1 MKAIKEQLRAIPN
14 KGRGYSILRYLSGDI
29 TLREQ
34 LQGMMKSDLS
44 FNYLGQI
51 DRTGLTSGSFAG
63 AQESGGIPRGGGC
76 LRSHLLDV
84 TAAVVGGQLQVNW
97 TYSCNVHM
105 RSTIE
110 TLASES
116 KRHLKALISHCLSS
130 DSGGYTPSDF
140 DLARLDQAQLDKVLQ
155 KIKRKTT
162 EH

>member
-1 MKAIKEQLRAIPN
+1 MKAVKEQLHAIPN
-14 KGRGYSILRYLSGDI
+14 KGRGYSILRYLSSDN
-29 TLREQ
+29 TRRER
-34 LQGMMKSDLS
+34 LQGMLNPELS

-51 DRTGLTSGSFAG
+51 DRTGLTSGSFAA
-63 AQESGGIPRGGGC
+63 AQESGGVPRSGRC
-76 LRSHLLDV
+76 RRSHLLDV

-110 TLASES
+110 TLASEFM
-116 KRHLKALISHCLSS
+116 RHLKALISHCLSS
-130 DSGGYTPSDF
+130 ESGGYTPSDF

-155 KIKRKTT
+155 KIKHKTT